1 MTTKR
6 FPLLLRLGVVVPLVV
21 VTILVAYGACCTKKQ
36 QQPTLP
42 TKETTS
48 TTSTTQTTSPTDT
61 HHVSV
66 SPRVSRR
73 LLLQDEISEEALIE
87 KIAFKLKPV
96 QLQVLS
102 NDDIDDDNDDNDD
115 NDDDKN
121 GEMQERTTLPK
132 LKPHQFLH
140 LHHMKTGGT
149 SMDHM
154 LRCAMDRLR
163 GKQQQRQYHT
173 IPSSSFSNNNNN
185 MDTTVPMT
193 TSEVVVVEQK
203 TTTSGPLYDVPY
215 YSIHECSRSRFTQ
228 CLQNRDDSCRI
239 QMKNAAVMSYCSAL
253 KNLDEFGW
261 TEWDFLEEQ
270 QQPNPPRR
278 SVVVDDDNEDT
289 ANTTSQ
295 SLSSVT
301 VTPTTAAAAA
311 GAESEPDN
319 GSLQSERIRAFTVL
333 RHPVDRVWSMF
344 KFQTRNCYKCMPLL
358 DIYRHVIDANTN
370 NITVPSPEDGQT
382 QVRHTFDALCL
393 NQLRNH
399 EVANLLTS
407 SHWPEHPDPDDHET
421 QDAMVAEAVSNM
433 KRYFTVIGLT
443 EELVETRRIL
453 GTVFPWMNE
462 TLEGYKETCP
472 LPHDNSS
479 PTNNRCV
486 KNGKGKPDSHWE
498 LPKHPDE
505 DTRRAILAHNA
516 MDMKL
521 YEAAVEYFELQKR
534 ALEWGEQES

>member
-1 MTTKR
+1 MTTTKR
-6 FPLLLRLGVVVPLVV
+6 FPSLLRVGVVVPLVV
-21 VTILVAYGACCTKKQ
+21 VTILVAYGACCNKK

-42 TKETTS
+42 TPTKETT
-48 TTSTTQTTSPTDT
+48 TTKTQATSPTTDS
-61 HHVSV
+61 HHISV
-66 SPRVSRR
+66 SQRVSQR
-73 LLLQDEISEEALIE
+73 LLLQDETSEEALIE

-102 NDDIDDDNDDNDD
+102 NDEDNDIDDNDDGNNDD
-115 NDDDKN
+115 GTFNDN
-121 GEMQERTTLPK
+121 NNYGEVQERTTLPK

-149 SMDHM
+149 SIDHM

-163 GKQQQRQYHT
+163 GKKQQQQRFYQT
-173 IPSSSFSNNNNN
+173 SKDATKDEFKVLEQ
-185 MDTTVPMT
+185 TTT
-193 TSEVVVVEQK
+193 TT
-203 TTTSGPLYDVPY
+203 TTTSGGPLLYDVPY

-228 CLQNRDDSCRI
+228 CLTNRDDSCRI
-239 QMKNAAVMSYCSAL
+239 QMKDAAVMSYCSAL

-261 TEWDFLEEQ
+261 TEWDLSEEEQ
-270 QQPNPPRR
+270 TNTRQLVSDDETETGHEQDPTNSTASQPTSP
-278 SVVVDDDNEDT
+278 STAT
-289 ANTTSQ
+289 ANA
-295 SLSSVT
+295 V
-301 VTPTTAAAAA
+301 
-311 GAESEPDN
+311 
-319 GSLQSERIRAFTVL
+319 ERIRAFTVL

-358 DIYRHVIDANTN
+358 DIYRNVIDANTN

-382 QVRHTFDALCL
+382 PIRHTFDALCL

-399 EVANLLTS
+399 EVANLLTG

-505 DTRRAILAHNA
+505 ETRRAILAHNA

-534 ALEWGEQES
+534 AMEWE